1 VAYHWSVHQLT
12 EYFDAVTSQETETDA
27 VRVAVERAVETFGA
41 DLGALVR
48 DGDVLACVGLGR
60 GEPPVDALARAVDGT
75 TVVDVAGL
83 GLLHAVAAHLY
94 DDRSGH
100 LVVARADEEFTGE
113 ERQLLLSMASVL
125 GLALRSL
132 RTLQA
137 ERRLRNER
145 EQEATERLR
154 LLDTLGQR
162 QRLLESL
169 LTIQRAIS
177 HRAPLQTVLDAVTTG
192 AAALLNDAFVALVLN
207 EPLGDRIRIVSSAAP
222 ADDID
227 DHDALVMAAA
237 ADSVAIDGVVTRV
250 SADGAA
256 NCKAIAAP
264 VHIEGETIGSLVTVV
279 LPDTPDVDD
288 RREMLAAFAEQASL
302 ALTDARTV
310 EAMRDA
316 YHDSVTGL
324 PNRSLFLDRLNQ
336 ALRNG
341 ARMGTEVTVLFI
353 DLDRFKD
360 VNDSLGHAAGD
371 ELLAWVAGRVR
382 EALREDDT
390 AARLGGDEFAVLLER
405 TVGCDAGQVVAG
417 RITRALLEPI
427 RLVGREVFAFA
438 SIGIASS
445 DGSVRTADELL
456 RNADVAMYRAKRS
469 GTRTALVYDPSMH
482 TETMDVLELGSDL
495 YHAVARGELHL
506 QYQPVINLRSG
517 KAVSV
522 EALVRWDH
530 PARGL
535 IAPNTFIPIAERNG
549 VIVEIGQWVLG
560 TSCTQAAAW
569 RASSLPDL
577 RISVNVSARQLDDPA
592 FAGMVTEVLSQTSLP
607 PEALTLEVT
616 ESVLM
621 HDPLRIIDRLSPLKA
636 LGVRLA
642 IDDFGTGYS
651 SLASLQH
658 FPADQLKI
666 DKAFIDTIETS
677 VEGSAIVRTVV
688 ELARTLRMETV
699 AEGIETEQQ
708 YATLRALSCDL
719 GQGFHFA
726 PPLRAEAVPAF
737 FTTSVGIGSPSYG
750 GSWTPSLIPS

>member
-1 VAYHWSVHQLT
+1 MAYHWSVHQLT
-12 EYFDAVTSQETETDA
+12 EYFDAVTSQATEEDA
-27 VRVAVERAVETFGA
+27 VRVAVERALETFGA
-41 DLGALVR
+41 ELGALVR
-48 DGDVLACVGLGR
+48 DDEVLACVGVGR
-60 GEPPVDALARAVDGT
+60 RDPPTDALARAVAGA
-75 TVVDVAGL
+75 TVIDVAGL
-83 GLLHAVAAHLY
+83 GLLHAVAVHLF

-100 LVVARADEEFTGE
+100 LVVARAGEEFAGE

-132 RTLQA
+132 RTLQV

-145 EQEATERLR
+145 EQEAAERLR

-192 AAALLNDAFVALVLN
+192 AAALLSDAFVALVLN
-207 EPLGDRIRIVSSAAP
+207 EPHDGRNRIVSSAAP
-222 ADDID
+222 HDDTD
-227 DHDALVMAAA
+227 DHNALIMAAA
-237 ADSVAIDGVVTRV
+237 AQSVATDSVVTRV
-250 SADGAA
+250 SGADDTVMRTAL
-256 NCKAIAAP
+256 AAP

-279 LPDTPDVDD
+279 RAESPDVDD

-324 PNRSLFLDRLNQ
+324 PSRSLFLDRLNQ
-336 ALRNG
+336 ALHNG
-341 ARMGTEVTVLFI
+341 ARTGTEVTVLFI

-371 ELLAWVAGRVR
+371 ELLAWVADRVR
-382 EALREDDT
+382 EALRDDDT
-390 AARLGGDEFAVLLER
+390 AARLGGDEFAVLVER
-405 TVGCDAGQVVAG
+405 TVGCDAGQIVAG

-445 DGSVRTADELL
+445 DGTVRTADELL

-469 GTRTALVYDPSMH
+469 GARSALVYDPSMH

-495 YHAVARGELHL
+495 YHAVARGELRL
-506 QYQPVINLRSG
+506 QYQPVINLRTG
-517 KAVSV
+517 TAVAV

-530 PARGL
+530 PVRGL

-549 VIVEIGQWVLG
+549 VIVEIGEWVLG
-560 TSCTQAAAW
+560 SSCTQAAAW

-577 RISVNVSARQLDDPA
+577 RISVNVSARQLDDPG
-592 FAGMVTEVLSQTSLP
+592 FADMVTEVLRQTGLP
-607 PEALTLEVT
+607 AQALTLEVT

-621 HDPLRIIDRLSPLKA
+621 HDPLRIIDRLSPLRA

-688 ELARTLRMETV
+688 ELARTLHMETV
-699 AEGIETEQQ
+699 AEGIETSQQ
-708 YATLRALSCDL
+708 YASLRMLSCDL
-719 GQGFHFA
+719 GQGYHFA
-726 PPLRAEAVPAF
+726 RPLEAAAVPDFFAASAESAF
-737 FTTSVGIGSPSYG
+737 PLTLAARP
-750 GSWTPSLIPS
+750 

>member
-1 VAYHWSVHQLT
+1 M
-12 EYFDAVTSQETETDA
+12 VTTVSGEHEA
-27 VRVAVERAVETFGA
+27 VRCT
-41 DLGALVR
+41 AL
-48 DGDVLACVGLGR
+48 
-60 GEPPVDALARAVDGT
+60 
-75 TVVDVAGL
+75 
-83 GLLHAVAAHLY
+83 
-94 DDRSGH
+94 
-100 LVVARADEEFTGE
+100 
-113 ERQLLLSMASVL
+113 
-125 GLALRSL
+125 
-132 RTLQA
+132 
-137 ERRLRNER
+137 
-145 EQEATERLR
+145 
-154 LLDTLGQR
+154 
-162 QRLLESL
+162 
-169 LTIQRAIS
+169 
-177 HRAPLQTVLDAVTTG
+177 
-192 AAALLNDAFVALVLN
+192 
-207 EPLGDRIRIVSSAAP
+207 
-222 ADDID
+222 
-227 DHDALVMAAA
+227 
-237 ADSVAIDGVVTRV
+237 
-250 SADGAA
+250 
-256 NCKAIAAP
+256 AAP
-264 VHIEGETIGSLVTVV
+264 VHIEGDTIGSLVTVV
-279 LPDTPDVDD
+279 LPETPDVDD

-336 ALRNG
+336 ALHSA

-371 ELLAWVAGRVR
+371 ELLAWVAGRLR
-382 EALREDDT
+382 EALRDDDT

-405 TVGCDAGQVVAG
+405 TVGYDAGQIVAN
-417 RITRALLEPI
+417 RITKALLEPI

-445 DGSVRTADELL
+445 DDSVRTADELL

-469 GTRTALVYDPSMH
+469 GARTALAYDPSMH

-495 YHAVARGELHL
+495 YHAVARGELRL
-506 QYQPVINLRSG
+506 QYQPVVDLRTG
-517 KAVSV
+517 EAVAV

-530 PARGL
+530 PVRGL
-535 IAPNTFIPIAERNG
+535 IAPNAFIPIAERNG

-560 TSCTQAAAW
+560 SGCTQAAAW

-577 RISVNVSARQLDDPA
+577 AISVNVSARQLDDPG
-592 FAGMVTEVLSQTSLP
+592 FAEMVTEGLRQTGLP
-607 PEALTLEVT
+607 AHALTLEVT

-699 AEGIETEQQ
+699 AEGIETAQQ
-708 YATLRALSCDL
+708 YASLRELSCDL
-719 GQGFHFA
+719 GQGYHFA
-726 PPLRAEAVPAF
+726 RPLPAEAVPAF
-737 FTTSVGIGSPSYG
+737 FATSMRTDTPADAGA
-750 GSWTPSLIPS
+750 WAPSLIPS